1 MRLRERITSSEARRK
16 GVCLEQVVG
25 IGGVFFKARDP
36 KALAAWYR
44 EHLGVPVEPEHTY
57 GAFTSAA
64 AGEQAVWSAFPADTS
79 YFGSGPAP
87 FMVNYRVRN
96 LDAMLAQLRAAG
108 AQVDDRV
115 EDYDFGR
122 FGWATDPEGN
132 RFELWEPRPPGQGY
146 ADRAAQ
152 KAEGD
157 RGGHPGF
164 SSFNV
169 LAGGPGS
176 LAERSGG
183 ARRLIDRSVP

>member
-1 MRLRERITSSEARRK
+1 M
-16 GVCLEQVVG
+16 EQVVG
-25 IGGVFFKARDP
+25 IGGVFFKCARSQG
-36 KALAAWYR
+36 AHRLVSR
-44 EHLGVPVEPEHTY
+44 TLGRAHRTRADL

-132 RFELWEPRPPGQGY
+132 RFELWEPRPPGQG
-146 ADRAAQ
+146 
-152 KAEGD
+152 
-157 RGGHPGF
+157 
-164 SSFNV
+164 
-169 LAGGPGS
+169 
-176 LAERSGG
+176 
-183 ARRLIDRSVP
+183 